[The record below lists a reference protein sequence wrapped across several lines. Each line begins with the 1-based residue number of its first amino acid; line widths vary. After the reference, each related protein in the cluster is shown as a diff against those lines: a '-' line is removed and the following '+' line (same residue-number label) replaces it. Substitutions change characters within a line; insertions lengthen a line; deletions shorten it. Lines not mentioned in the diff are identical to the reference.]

1 MSSAGIIANHSTD
14 RAAIVSRRIGR
25 ERQVMDFRLVS
36 QSIQHNARLNPR
48 NFFVGIDLEDPV
60 HVLRKIEDDRNIA
73 ALSGK
78 TRPGAAS
85 QDRSTVLLAD
95 SYGCNDVIG
104 VTWDHESDGNLPV
117 V

>member
-1 MSSAGIIANHSTD
+1 MSAARIIANHSTN
-14 RAAIVSRRIGR
+14 RAAIVSRGIRR
-25 ERQVMDFRLVS
+25 ERQVMNLRLIS
-36 QSIQHNARLNPR
+36 KSIQDNPRLNPGKS
-48 NFFVGIDLEDPV
+48 FVGIDLEDPV

-104 VTWDHESDGNLPV
+104 VTWDH
-117 V
+117 